1 MRNDNLGPAHDVQET
16 AHGQETVSD
25 ENHLPRPES
34 EPQRLSTSTTLND
47 TIDYSEEK
55 IRLDEVCKQ
64 ILAEKAVLARIL
76 KHVIP
81 AYEHIDPDIIAAKY
95 IEGIPE
101 VSSVSVY
108 PAKSKTGP
116 EKTEARISAAGVE
129 DSVPG
134 EGRITFDI
142 RFDAVLPD
150 MKNRKSGKKRRRQN
164 GRRENREPTQIIV
177 NVEAQNNPA
186 PGYPV
191 TKRGIFY
198 GARMISSQY
207 GTVFGK
213 SKYGKLRHV
222 YTIWIF
228 MNPPKSKENTIYQ
241 YQIDEHCVFGI
252 KSCMESKYNYDLLT
266 MIMIYLGNGNIE
278 RKNALLGMLEVLFST
293 KIDKDEK
300 KKILSED
307 YHLQMSETM
316 ERRSSEMCNYGDY
329 VEQQAIKRGLKKGMA
344 QGMAQG
350 IARGHSEGALD
361 KLIRIVLKKRALG
374 QPEQQIAEDLLED
387 PVLVNRIF
395 ILAEGKDTPVVD
407 EIVKQMSKEGL
418 KA

>member
-1 MRNDNLGPAHDVQET
+1 
-16 AHGQETVSD
+16 
-25 ENHLPRPES
+25 
-34 EPQRLSTSTTLND
+34 
-47 TIDYSEEK
+47 
-55 IRLDEVCKQ
+55 
-64 ILAEKAVLARIL
+64 
-76 KHVIP
+76 
-81 AYEHIDPDIIAAKY
+81 
-95 IEGIPE
+95 
-101 VSSVSVY
+101 
-108 PAKSKTGP
+108 
-116 EKTEARISAAGVE
+116 
-129 DSVPG
+129 
-134 EGRITFDI
+134 
-142 RFDAVLPD
+142 
-150 MKNRKSGKKRRRQN
+150 
-164 GRRENREPTQIIV
+164 
-177 NVEAQNNPA
+177 
-186 PGYPV
+186 
-191 TKRGIFY
+191 
-198 GARMISSQY
+198 
-207 GTVFGK
+207 
-213 SKYGKLRHV
+213 
-222 YTIWIF
+222 